1 VRRANAAVA
10 FALLLACAGAGAAQ
24 QDQDVPA
31 VEVNG
36 MKNPEMKSYRAV
48 VAGLDAFDSHH
59 RLAPRVE
66 QLRFRMLT
74 RQGAADSADDK
85 LALRI
90 ASDEESFNV
99 PVTVDGLF
107 VVPRNESAYDHK
119 ADLIFN
125 RKKGSYQVVPEIR
138 TPGLPDN
145 VRRLGDLR
153 LDCKVRV
160 AIAKEEIPLW
170 ATLMVNSILLG
181 TDWCAKIKEKGG
193 LSFPSQQALA
203 KATLVEGERSMELG
217 SSGHRYMV
225 PVGDT
230 SWSDEALVQLQ
241 YAQEK
246 TGN

>member
-1 VRRANAAVA
+1 MRPATRTVA
-10 FALLLACAGAGAAQ
+10 LALLLLCAGAGAAQ
-24 QDQDVPA
+24 KDEDVHA

-36 MKNPEMKSYRAV
+36 FRNPEMKSYRAV
-48 VAGLDAFDSHH
+48 VAGLDAFDDHH
-59 RLAPRVE
+59 RLAPKVP
-66 QLRFRMLT
+66 QLRFRMLS
-74 RQGAADSADDK
+74 RNGSADGIEDK

-90 ASDEESFNV
+90 ASDDESISV
-99 PVTVDGLF
+99 PVTDGLF
-107 VVPRNESAYDHK
+107 VVPRSESAYDNK

-125 RKKGSYQVVPEIR
+125 RRKGSYQVVPEIR

-170 ATLMVNSILLG
+170 ATLTINSILLSS
-181 TDWCAKIKEKGG
+181 DWCGKIKQKVGF
-193 LSFPSQQALA
+193 SYSSPQAVA
-203 KATLVEGERSMELG
+203 KATLAEGERSVELKAT
-217 SSGHRYMV
+217 GHRYSV

-230 SWSDEALVQLQ
+230 SWSDEALVELQ

-246 TGN
+246 TGD